1 MKNEVVM
8 CRSEFQCGRCG
19 DVFKTTPVI
28 NPPWPEEDHE
38 TSKTVSLSSSLKKE
52 RNGRKTE
59 IERSGVGELILT
71 CVCDLSDVH
80 TNS

>member
-71 CVCDLSDVH
+71 CVWFV
-80 TNS
+80 

>member
-19 DVFKTTPVI
+19 DVFKTTPII
-28 NPPWPEEDHE
+28 NPPWLGEDHE

-52 RNGRKTE
+52 RNGRRTE
-59 IERSGVGELILT
+59 IERSGVGELILM
-71 CVCDLSDVH
+71 CA
-80 TNS
+80 